1 MWQIGFRHH
10 YEEKSAAWE
19 SGGIYDAYN
28 RGIEKDR
35 IDIVISKTGFY
46 DAINQYPEEQ
56 LHYPVESAV
65 DEILLTAAQN

>member
-1 MWQIGFRHH
+1 MTVTKEKINNYISMV
-10 YEEKSAAWE
+10 YEEME
-19 SGGIYDAYN
+19 N

-35 IDIVISKTGFY
+35 IDIVIRKTGFY

>member
-1 MWQIGFRHH
+1 MTVTKEKINNYISMV
-10 YEEKSAAWE
+10 YEEME
-19 SGGIYDAYN
+19 N